1 METFKNVKEFKPQVP
16 SSYPYENQPI
26 LLNLNHNIYKTTQ
39 MVDEFLDEN
48 ADYANHNR
56 HPTA

>member
-1 METFKNVKEFKPQVP
+1 MDTFKSIKESKHQVSP
-16 SSYPYENQPI
+16 SYPHENKPI

-48 ADYANHNR
+48 ADYANHSR

>member
-1 METFKNVKEFKPQVP
+1 METFKSIKESKPQVP
-16 SSYPYENQPI
+16 PSYPHENKPI

-48 ADYANHNR
+48 ADYTNHNR
-56 HPTA
+56 QPTA